1 MKVDYTSK
9 ETDNWILANVQ
20 PLLMDMI
27 KYRLNNTPLKNVA
40 SVKEG
45 DVSVNYDTANSEY
58 TLITQRLKQ
67 LRMKTV
73 TRMI

>member
-1 MKVDYTSK
+1 
-9 ETDNWILANVQ
+9 
-20 PLLMDMI
+20 MI